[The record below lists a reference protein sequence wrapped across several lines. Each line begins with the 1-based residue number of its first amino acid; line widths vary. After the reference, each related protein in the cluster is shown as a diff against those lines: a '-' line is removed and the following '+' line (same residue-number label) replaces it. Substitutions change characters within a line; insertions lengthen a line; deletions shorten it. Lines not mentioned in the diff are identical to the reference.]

1 MKWKRSRKAQQESK
15 NKDSHGNSGCEEKP
29 LKDRGRSTPAQP
41 TLKIKSNDKTL
52 QSLTSKNILHYA
64 KNTDSANHRQQNFTT
79 LPSDTDHGTDEMNS
93 NNRLNRQQNL
103 QFNDN
108 FQNEDLIWRVV

>member
-15 NKDSHGNSGCEEKP
+15 SKDSHGNSGCEEKP
-29 LKDRGRSTPAQP
+29 LKDRERSTPAQP
-41 TLKIKSNDKTL
+41 TFKNESNDKTIL
-52 QSLTSKNILHYA
+52 SLTSKTILHYA
-64 KNTDSANHRQQNFTT
+64 KNIDESANQHFTS

-93 NNRLNRQQNL
+93 NIRKQQTL

-108 FQNEDLIWRVV
+108 FKNKDLIWRVV